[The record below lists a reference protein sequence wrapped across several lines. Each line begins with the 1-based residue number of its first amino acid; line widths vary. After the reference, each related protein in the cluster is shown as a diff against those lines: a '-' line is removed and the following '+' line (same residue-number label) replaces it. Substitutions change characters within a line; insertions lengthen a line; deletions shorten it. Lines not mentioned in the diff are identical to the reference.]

1 MKSLFIPV
9 LSLLLVLTAL
19 KTYGA
24 TSDQWELEL
33 DIEGIRVYTQLEG
46 DSPYKQ
52 VKVTATINAPMEKV
66 MEILLSFGGYKN
78 WMNHI
83 QESYLLN
90 QTDSAYYVFLLED
103 ASWPMQNRYQVS
115 KLNVNHAVTK
125 SEIRFRAVPNF
136 IEKRTDA
143 IQIKQYEGYWEL
155 EDRADHQCTLE
166 YVLIHNP
173 GGYVPPWLA
182 NVYAAEN
189 PYQSIFKL
197 KELAENAKIRP

>member
-19 KTYGA
+19 KTYAA

-115 KLNVNHAVTK
+115 KLNVHHAVTK
-125 SEIRFRAVPNF
+125 SEIRFRAIPNF

>member
-1 MKSLFIPV
+1 MKPALIP
-9 LSLLLVLTAL
+9 LLIVVFLISAIKSFG
-19 KTYGA
+19 KTV
-24 TSDQWELEL
+24 DQWELEL
-33 DIEGIRVYTQLEG
+33 DKEGIRVYTQLEG

-66 MEILLSFGGYKN
+66 MEILLAFGSYN
-78 WMNHI
+78 TWMNHI

-90 QTDSAYYVFLLED
+90 QSDSSYYVFILED

-115 KLNVNHAVTK
+115 RLNVRQAVTDA
-125 SEIRFRAVPNF
+125 EIQFRAIPNF

-155 EDRADHQCTLE
+155 HDRADHQCTLE

-182 NVYAAEN
+182 NVYAVEN
-189 PYQSIFKL
+189 PFQSIYKL

>member
-19 KTYGA
+19 KTYGG

>member
-9 LSLLLVLTAL
+9 LSLLLVFTAL
-19 KTYGA
+19 KTYGG

>member
-1 MKSLFIPV
+1 MKPFQIPV
-9 LSLLLVLTAL
+9 LSFLFLIAFM
-19 KTYGA
+19 KAHGA
-24 TSDQWELEL
+24 GADQWELEF
-33 DIEGIRVYTQLEG
+33 DKEGIRVYTQLEG
-46 DSPYKQ
+46 TSPYKQ

-66 MEILLSFGGYKN
+66 MEILLSFGSYRN

-83 QESYLLN
+83 EESYLIN
-90 QTDSAYYVFLLED
+90 QTDSTYYVFLLED

-115 KLNVNHAVTK
+115 RLDVHQAVTK
-125 SEIRFRAVPNF
+125 SEIRFRAIPNF
-136 IEKRTDA
+136 IEKRKDA
-143 IQIKQYEGYWEL
+143 IQIKQYEGFWEL
-155 EDRADHQCTLE
+155 EDRTDHQCSLE
-166 YVLIHNP
+166 YVLIINP